1 MIQEHE
7 IKDYIKEQF
16 AQGQTVMG
24 MVEHLLE
31 HTDIL
36 TFIITKHNGDN
47 MNIPRR
53 TKISHVKKYVLD
65 VQKYG

>member
-1 MIQEHE
+1 MLEKD
-7 IKDYIKEQF
+7 IKNYIKEQF

-24 MVEHLLE
+24 MVERLLD

-36 TFIITKHNGDN
+36 TFIITKHNGDT
-47 MNIPRR
+47 MRIPRR